1 MGEQTNGVE
10 TSHRSK
16 FVTGIISH
24 SFSRYT
30 RAHTD
35 ETITFTFNG
44 LWL

>member
-1 MGEQTNGVE
+1 MGEQTSGVE

-24 SFSRYT
+24 FLARYT
-30 RAHTD
+30 RAHTN
-35 ETITFTFNG
+35 ETITFNG

>member
-1 MGEQTNGVE
+1 MGELNSGVE

-16 FVTGIISH
+16 FVIGIISH

-35 ETITFTFNG
+35 ETITFNG
-44 LWL
+44 LRL